1 MMEVRG
7 LDGEWVNNEEQRE
20 KSPPQSEPVI
30 CYCIHRLLERR
41 SYS

>member
-1 MMEVRG
+1 MEVRG

-20 KSPPQSEPVI
+20 KSPQSEPAT
-30 CYCIHRLLERR
+30 CYCIHRLLKRR